1 MGAEPPPTLQ
11 SPELLGPCPLVQQSA
26 ARPCASPTMASSGSS
41 STSSG
46 GHPALPG
53 SPSLLEEI
61 VAAKSIKDI
70 PLSYL
75 GAAVEEGV
83 EAFLEVPLSEDEYQ
97 ALLNMLPGFPGP
109 QA

>member
-1 MGAEPPPTLQ
+1 MLT
-11 SPELLGPCPLVQQSA
+11 
-26 ARPCASPTMASSGSS
+26 SG
-41 STSSG
+41 
-46 GHPALPG
+46 
-53 SPSLLEEI
+53 EI

-70 PLSYL
+70 PRSYP

-97 ALLNMLPGFPGP
+97 ALLNVLPGFPGP

>member
-1 MGAEPPPTLQ
+1 MHEHT
-11 SPELLGPCPLVQQSA
+11 SPSQTHSASKMSSLLPSIPGLLDPFL
-26 ARPCASPTMASSGSS
+26 GSF
-41 STSSG
+41 TVLTG

-70 PLSYL
+70 PRSYP